1 MQSKLVKTE
10 NAQNERM
17 QGEALAQ
24 TEGKGESDS
33 VVLDC
38 DSQLTTLLH
47 RCNQLN
53 RTTYSG

>member
-10 NAQNERM
+10 NAQSERM

-33 VVLDC
+33 VVLDG
-38 DSQLTTLLH
+38 QLL
-47 RCNQLN
+47 
-53 RTTYSG
+53 